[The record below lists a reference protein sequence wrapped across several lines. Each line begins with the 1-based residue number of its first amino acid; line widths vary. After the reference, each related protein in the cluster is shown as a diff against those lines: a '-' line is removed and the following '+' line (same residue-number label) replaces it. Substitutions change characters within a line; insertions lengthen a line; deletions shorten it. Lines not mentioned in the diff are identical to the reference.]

1 MEPSLVCVATVK
13 QIAGRLL
20 RIGFDG
26 WGDEYDQWVDCYSSD
41 IYPCGYCELVRQT
54 LQPPRGYTKGT
65 KNKGSPTNVP
75 GQFSAQ
81 FMMNSGS
88 NSPQLSTRL
97 KNRSGSTSAAYERSI
112 SHESSRRKH
121 RK

>member
-26 WGDEYDQWVDCYSSD
+26 WGDEYDQWVDCYSPD

-54 LQPPRGYTKGT
+54 LQPPRGYTKNV
-65 KNKGSPTNVP
+65 KNGKNSSPV
-75 GQFSAQ
+75 
-81 FMMNSGS
+81 MMNNRNGTEMNFVMNNSERSSG
-88 NSPQLSTRL
+88 NFSPKLST
-97 KNRSGSTSAAYERSI
+97 
-112 SHESSRRKH
+112 ES
-121 RK
+121 